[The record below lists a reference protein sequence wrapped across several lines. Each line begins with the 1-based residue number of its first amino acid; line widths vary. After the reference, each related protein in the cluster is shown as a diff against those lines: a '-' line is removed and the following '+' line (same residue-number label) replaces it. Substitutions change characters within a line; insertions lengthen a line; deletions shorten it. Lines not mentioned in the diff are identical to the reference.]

1 MKKLSE
7 QKFQERKEER
17 NPQKTKEAKLLLY
30 LLRKIMDRH
39 QVLYLHS
46 VSTVILLLIWTGTS
60 EAQKDCTGVEC
71 KQLENCIEEVLEPDE
86 CCASC
91 LQHGC
96 TCEGYQYY
104 DCVNVGFVNGKVP
117 EGQSYFVDF
126 GSTECSC
133 PKGGGKISCQFMLCP
148 DLPPNCIDAV
158 LPADGC
164 PQCGRIGCV
173 HEDQKYAA
181 GHTFHMPPCKVCHCP
196 NAGGDLMCYELPD
209 CNESHKPSDPGDAEA
224 EKHYDDPYTYDQEA
238 LEGDITQVEPPKK
251 YYSYSAQTEQESLGQ
266 EQSED
271 YDYLANSVTPSLTSY
286 SISYP
291 TAVSLTSTNVP
302 TMRHLE
308 TSHTTEKREERHM
321 STVTTP
327 NGQQSHHKITTTKNI
342 LKGKKTA
349 FTTEMPRNMAG
360 ERKNLAHRE
369 RNEQEENARFRI
381 KLNMKKDNKQK
392 ENKLL
397 AIKEANTTQ
406 SHGLNTL
413 QEKGDDFPQVKFNPT
428 PPSLIALKE
437 ENNRISQKQPQT
449 LYHYQPDEDV
459 DPNSVYTPSRL
470 PEGSTKDL
478 IETCCAA
485 GQQWAIDNSECA
497 EIPVSGTDGD
507 ICRIAQ
513 KQCCASYLKEN
524 SCIAGMIAAREGDV
538 CEPDESDTCGG
549 SFYKQC
555 CDCCTVGLRVKN
567 EGQSCESNPNLGY
580 PCNHMMLSCCEGEDH
595 LNPPELKR
603 HPEPLSTVTP
613 EKLSE
618 TEDHNEALS
627 ISNEAELS
635 NNLPGDDLD
644 ECLAYP
650 GELCQHLCI
659 NTVGSY
665 KCSCFPRFTLQ
676 DDGLSCNPDFEEE
689 GPNTALGDK
698 ATVEPEPLKNPSVT
712 VNGLHE
718 EQDRCKDN
726 GPCKHTCNIVE
737 GRIECSCLPG
747 YALMADG
754 VSCEDLDECLTG
766 IHSCSRRQLCVNTRG
781 SFYCVNH
788 SVICAEGFVL
798 NMHRKCVDINECI
811 TDAHT
816 CKRGEHC
823 VNTVGS
829 FTCLQQLSCQ
839 SGYELKEGEC
849 VDIDECE
856 RKTHS
861 CKINFVCQNTKG
873 SFYCESKQ
881 RCMDGFLQDPEGNCV
896 DINECTSIPE
906 PCKAGFNC
914 INTVGSYTCQKNLLV
929 CSRGYHSSEDG
940 TRCVDVDECQTGVH
954 RCGEGQICHNLPG
967 AYRCDCKMGYQYDS
981 FSRTCID
988 INECWNY
995 PGRLCQ
1001 HSCEN
1006 TPGSYHCSCSLGF
1019 RLGYDGK
1026 HCEDVNE
1033 CDNNPCSQECANIY
1047 GSYQCYCR
1055 QGYQL
1060 AEDGHACKDI
1070 DECAQSAGILC
1081 TFRCLNMPGSYQC
1094 ACPDQG
1100 YTMSANGRTCRDID
1114 ECAMGTHN
1122 CSSSESC
1129 YNIQGSFRCLLFE
1142 CPSNYRK
1149 VSDMRCER
1157 INCFSYLDC
1166 QSTPLR
1172 ITYYQLNFQTNI
1184 VVPAHIFRIGP
1195 SPAYAGDNIVLT
1207 INKGNEDNYFSTRK
1221 LNSYTGIVYLQ
1232 RQVKEPKDFLLDVE
1246 MKLWRQGTYTTFL
1259 AKIYIFITSH
1269 SY

>member
-1 MKKLSE
+1 
-7 QKFQERKEER
+7 
-17 NPQKTKEAKLLLY
+17 
-30 LLRKIMDRH
+30 MDRH
-39 QVLYLHS
+39 RVLHFCSLN
-46 VSTVILLLIWTGTS
+46 TALLVLIWIGIS
-60 EAQKDCTGVEC
+60 KAQKDCTGVEC

-104 DCVNVGFVNGKVP
+104 DCVNVGFINGKVP
-117 EGQSYFVDF
+117 EGQSYYVDF

-164 PQCGRIGCV
+164 PQCGRIGCL
-173 HEDQKYAA
+173 HEEQKYAA

-196 NAGGDLMCYELPD
+196 NSGGDLMCYLLPD
-209 CNESHKPSDPGDAEA
+209 CNESTLNPHSPSDTGDTEP
-224 EKHYDDPYTYDQEA
+224 ERHYDDSYSYDQEA
-238 LEGDITQVEPPKK
+238 PEGDTTQVEPPKK
-251 YYSYSAQTEQESLGQ
+251 FYSYSAHTEQESMGQ

-271 YDYLANSVTPSLTSY
+271 YDYLASSSVTPPSLTHPASTTEALPPTTTVARVLH
-286 SISYP
+286 YP
-291 TAVSLTSTNVP
+291 
-302 TMRHLE
+302 E
-308 TSHTTEKREERHM
+308 TSRATEKSEERISTTSMVSTPKAQQRHHRTTIANSVRKEQAAVTTER
-321 STVTTP
+321 
-327 NGQQSHHKITTTKNI
+327 
-342 LKGKKTA
+342 
-349 FTTEMPRNMAG
+349 PRNMADV
-360 ERKNLAHRE
+360 ERRKPANRE
-369 RNEQEENARFRI
+369 RNEQEENARFKI

-392 ENKLL
+392 ENRLL
-397 AIKEANTTQ
+397 VLQESNMTQ
-406 SHGLNTL
+406 SHGLNSL
-413 QEKGDDFPQVKFNPT
+413 QEKNEEIKFPKVKFNPT
-428 PPSLIALKE
+428 QPSPIALKE
-437 ENNRISQKQPQT
+437 DNNRISLKQPQT
-449 LYHYQPDEDV
+449 LYHYTSEEDI
-459 DPNSVYTPSRL
+459 DPNSVQTSPKLS
-470 PEGSTKDL
+470 EGSTKDL

-485 GQQWAIDNSECA
+485 GQQWAIDNNECT
-497 EIPVSGTDGD
+497 EIPVSGADGD

-513 KQCCASYLKEN
+513 KQCCVSYLKEN
-524 SCIAGMIAAREGDV
+524 SCIAGMIAAREGEL
-538 CEPDESDTCGG
+538 CGPDESETCGG

-555 CDCCTVGLRVKN
+555 CDCCALGLRVKS

-580 PCNHMMLSCCEGEDH
+580 PCSHVMLSCCEGEDH
-595 LNPPELKR
+595 LIPPELKR
-603 HPEPLSTVTP
+603 HPEPLPTVTP

-618 TEDHNEALS
+618 FEDHHEALS

-635 NNLPGDDLD
+635 NSLPGDDLD

-676 DDGLSCNPDFEEE
+676 DDGLSCNPDFEED
-689 GPNTALGDK
+689 GPNTALQDK
-698 ATVEPEPLKNPSVT
+698 ATIAPEALNIQPATIN
-712 VNGLHE
+712 E
-718 EQDRCKDN
+718 EEEKCKDN
-726 GPCKHTCNIVE
+726 GPCKHICNTLE
-737 GRIECSCLPG
+737 GAVVCSCSPG
-747 YALMADG
+747 YALMSDG

-766 IHSCSRRQLCVNTRG
+766 IHSCSRRQLCVNTWG

-823 VNTVGS
+823 VNTIGS
-829 FTCLQQLSCQ
+829 FTCLQQLNCE
-839 SGYELKEGEC
+839 SGYELKDGEC

-856 RKTHS
+856 RGTHS

-896 DINECTSIPE
+896 DINECTSLTE

-914 INTVGSYTCQKNLLV
+914 INTVGSYTCQRNLLI

-940 TRCVDVDECQTGVH
+940 ARCVDVDECQTGVH

-967 AYRCDCKMGYQYDS
+967 AYRCDCKTGYQYDS

-1006 TPGSYHCSCSLGF
+1006 TPGSYHCSCSTGF
-1019 RLGYDGK
+1019 RLAYDGK
-1026 HCEDVNE
+1026 HCEDINE

-1060 AEDGHACKDI
+1060 AEDGHSCKDI

-1081 TFRCLNMPGSYQC
+1081 TFRCMNVPGSYQC

-1100 YTMSANGRTCRDID
+1100 YTMATNGRTCRDID

-1122 CSSSESC
+1122 CSSTESC
-1129 YNIQGSFRCLLFE
+1129 YNVQGSFRCLLFE
-1142 CPSNYRK
+1142 CPANYRK
-1149 VSDMRCER
+1149 VSEMRCER
-1157 INCFSYLDC
+1157 INCFNYVDC
-1166 QSTPLR
+1166 QNTPLR

-1184 VVPAHIFRIGP
+1184 VIPAHIFRIGP
-1195 SPAYAGDNIVLT
+1195 SPAYAGDNIILT
-1207 INKGNEDNYFSTRK
+1207 INKGNEENYFSTRK

-1259 AKIYIFITSH
+1259 AKIYIFISSH
-1269 SY
+1269 AY

>member
-1 MKKLSE
+1 MKKAEFLPHLFR
-7 QKFQERKEER
+7 KMVERDQSLR
-17 NPQKTKEAKLLLY
+17 LMNTVLL
-30 LLRKIMDRH
+30 
-39 QVLYLHS
+39 V
-46 VSTVILLLIWTGTS
+46 LIWTGVST
-60 EAQKDCTGVEC
+60 AQKDCTGVEC
-71 KQLENCIEEVLEPDE
+71 KQLENCIEEVLEPGE

-91 LQHGC
+91 QQHGC

-104 DCVNVGFVNGKVP
+104 DCVNVGFINGKVP

-148 DLPPNCIDAV
+148 DLPANCIDAV

-196 NAGGDLMCYELPD
+196 NSGGDLMCYLLPD
-209 CNESHKPSDPGDAEA
+209 CNESTLNPPNSPDVGDMEP
-224 EKHYDDPYTYDQEA
+224 EQHYDDPYSYDQEA
-238 LEGDITQVEPPKK
+238 PEGDITQMEPPKK
-251 YYSYSAQTEQESLGQ
+251 FYSYSAHTEQESLGQ

-271 YDYLANSVTPSLTSY
+271 YDYLANTVTSPSVTHPVTHTEALIPTITSAPTHLPETRYATEGSEERIYTITVSTLTGHHAHQETTISS
-286 SISYP
+286 SIP
-291 TAVSLTSTNVP
+291 KKEAVT
-302 TMRHLE
+302 
-308 TSHTTEKREERHM
+308 TTE
-321 STVTTP
+321 
-327 NGQQSHHKITTTKNI
+327 IYKNM
-342 LKGKKTA
+342 G
-349 FTTEMPRNMAG
+349 EV
-360 ERKNLAHRE
+360 ERKNLVNRE
-369 RNEQEENARFRI
+369 INERQENARFKV
-381 KLNMKKDNKQK
+381 KLNLKKDNKQK
-392 ENKLL
+392 ENKLTSL
-397 AIKEANTTQ
+397 KESNVTQ
-406 SHGLNTL
+406 SHGPNSLP
-413 QEKGDDFPQVKFNPT
+413 EKYEERFPTVRFNPT
-428 PPSLIALKE
+428 PPSPIALKD
-437 ENNRISQKQPQT
+437 ENNRISQKQSQT
-449 LYHYQPDEDV
+449 LFHYQLEEST
-459 DPNSVYTPSRL
+459 DPNSVHTPSKVA
-470 PEGSTKDL
+470 EGSTKDL

-485 GQQWAIDNSECA
+485 GQQWGIDNNECA
-497 EIPVSGTDGD
+497 DIPISGTDGD

-513 KQCCASYLKEN
+513 KQCCISYLKEN
-524 SCIAGMIAAREGDV
+524 SCIAGMIAAREGDL
-538 CEPDESDTCGG
+538 CGPDESDTCGG

-555 CDCCTVGLRVKN
+555 CECCSLGLRIKS

-580 PCNHMMLSCCEGEDH
+580 PCTLVMLSCCEGEDQ
-595 LNPPELKR
+595 LIPAELKR
-603 HPEPLSTVTP
+603 HPEPLPTATP

-618 TEDHNEALS
+618 IEDHNEALS

-635 NNLPGDDLD
+635 NSLPGDDLD

-665 KCSCFPRFTLQ
+665 KCACFPRFTLQ
-676 DDGLSCNPDFEEE
+676 DDGLSCNPDFEED
-689 GPNTALGDK
+689 GQNIALGD
-698 ATVEPEPLKNPSVT
+698 ATTHAPETLTIQPVT
-712 VNGLHE
+712 VNTLHVE
-718 EQDRCKDN
+718 EDKCKDN
-726 GPCKHTCNIVE
+726 GPCKHTCGTSEGKIV
-737 GRIECSCLPG
+737 CSCFPG
-747 YALMADG
+747 FTLMADG
-754 VSCEDLDECLTG
+754 VSCED
-766 IHSCSRRQLCVNTRG
+766 
-781 SFYCVNH
+781 
-788 SVICAEGFVL
+788 
-798 NMHRKCVDINECI
+798 INECV
-811 TDAHT
+811 TDTHT

-823 VNTVGS
+823 VNSIGS
-829 FTCLQQLSCQ
+829 FTCLQQLDCQ
-839 SGYELKEGEC
+839 SGYELKDGEC

-856 RKTHS
+856 RGTHS

-896 DINECTSIPE
+896 DINECTSLSE
-906 PCKAGFNC
+906 PCKPGFNC
-914 INTVGSYTCQKNLLV
+914 INTVGSYTCQKNLLM
-929 CSRGYHSSEDG
+929 CSRGYHANEDG
-940 TRCVDVDECQTGVH
+940 SRCVDVDECQTGVH

-967 AYRCDCKMGYQYDS
+967 AYRCDCKMGYQYDA

-1006 TPGSYHCSCSLGF
+1006 TPGSYHCSCSSGF

-1033 CDNNPCSQECANIY
+1033 CDSNPCSQECANIY

-1060 AEDGHACKDI
+1060 AEDGHSCKDI
-1070 DECAQSAGILC
+1070 DECSQSAGILC
-1081 TFRCLNMPGSYQC
+1081 TFRCINVPGSYEC
-1094 ACPDQG
+1094 ACPEQG
-1100 YTMSANGRTCRDID
+1100 YMMAANGRTCRDID

-1122 CSSSESC
+1122 CSSAESC

-1142 CPSNYRK
+1142 CPPNYRK

-1157 INCFSYLDC
+1157 INCFNYLDC

-1195 SPAYAGDNIVLT
+1195 SPAYAGDNIILT
-1207 INKGNEDNYFSTRK
+1207 INKGNEENYFSTRK

-1269 SY
+1269 AY

>member
-1 MKKLSE
+1 
-7 QKFQERKEER
+7 
-17 NPQKTKEAKLLLY
+17 
-30 LLRKIMDRH
+30 MDRH
-39 QVLYLHS
+39 QVLHLCS
-46 VSTVILLLIWTGTS
+46 LNTVLLVLIWTGIS
-60 EAQKDCTGVEC
+60 NAQKDCTGVEC

-104 DCVNVGFVNGKVP
+104 DCVNVGFINGKVP

-196 NAGGDLMCYELPD
+196 NSGGDLMCYLLPD
-209 CNESHKPSDPGDAEA
+209 CNESTINPHSPPDAGDSEP
-224 EKHYDDPYTYDQEA
+224 ERHYDDSYSYDQEA
-238 LEGDITQVEPPKK
+238 QEGDATQVKPPKK
-251 YYSYSAQTEQESLGQ
+251 YYSYSAHMEQESISQ

-271 YDYLANSVTPSLTSY
+271 YDYLASSVPPPSLTHLASTTE
-286 SISYP
+286 P
-291 TAVSLTSTNVP
+291 QLTTIANAP
-302 TMRHLE
+302 ILQHPD
-308 TSHTTEKREERHM
+308 TSHTTEKSEERISTA
-321 STVTTP
+321 STVSTP
-327 NGQQSHHKITTTKNI
+327 KGQQGHHQMTTAKSIQKEQAVVTM
-342 LKGKKTA
+342 
-349 FTTEMPRNMAG
+349 EMPRSMADM
-360 ERKNLAHRE
+360 ERRKAVDRE
-369 RNEQEENARFRI
+369 RSEQEENARFKI
-381 KLNMKKDNKQK
+381 KLKKDNKQK

-397 AIKEANTTQ
+397 VLKETNMTQ
-406 SHGLNTL
+406 LHGLNSL
-413 QEKGDDFPQVKFNPT
+413 PEKHEEVKSHKVKFNPT
-428 PPSLIALKE
+428 QPSLIALKE
-437 ENNRISQKQPQT
+437 DNNQISLKQPQT
-449 LYHYQPDEDV
+449 LYHYPSEEEV
-459 DPNSVYTPSRL
+459 DPNSVHTSSKL
-470 PEGSTKDL
+470 SEGSTKDL

-485 GQQWAIDNSECA
+485 GQQWAIDNSECT
-497 EIPVSGTDGD
+497 EIPISGTDGD

-513 KQCCASYLKEN
+513 KQCCVSYLKEN
-524 SCIAGMIAAREGDV
+524 SCIAGMIAAREGDL
-538 CEPDESDTCGG
+538 CGPDESDTCGG

-555 CDCCTVGLRVKN
+555 CDCCGLGLRVKS

-580 PCNHMMLSCCEGEDH
+580 PCNHVMLSCCEGEDH
-595 LNPPELKR
+595 LIHPELKR
-603 HPEPLSTVTP
+603 HPEPLPTVTP
-613 EKLSE
+613 EK
-618 TEDHNEALS
+618 H
-627 ISNEAELS
+627 
-635 NNLPGDDLD
+635 
-644 ECLAYP
+644 
-650 GELCQHLCI
+650 
-659 NTVGSY
+659 
-665 KCSCFPRFTLQ
+665 
-676 DDGLSCNPDFEEE
+676 FEED
-689 GPNTALGDK
+689 GQNIALGNRATLAPEGLNIQP
-698 ATVEPEPLKNPSVT
+698 ATVSV
-712 VNGLHE
+712 E
-718 EQDRCKDN
+718 EDKCKDN
-726 GPCKHTCNIVE
+726 GPCKHTCNTMEGVIV
-737 GRIECSCLPG
+737 CSCLPG
-747 YALMADG
+747 FALMSDG

-766 IHSCSRRQLCVNTRG
+766 VHSCSRRQLCVNTLG

-798 NMHRKCVDINECI
+798 NMHRKCVDINECV
-811 TDAHT
+811 TDTHT

-823 VNTVGS
+823 VNTIGS
-829 FTCLQQLSCQ
+829 FACLQQLNCE
-839 SGYELKEGEC
+839 SGYELKDGEC

-856 RKTHS
+856 RGTHS

-881 RCMDGFLQDPEGNCV
+881 RCIDGFLQDPEGNCV
-896 DINECTSIPE
+896 DINECTSLTE

-914 INTVGSYTCQKNLLV
+914 INTVGSYTCQRNLLM
-929 CSRGYHSSEDG
+929 CSRGYHASEDG
-940 TRCVDVDECQTGVH
+940 ARCVDVDECQTGVH

-981 FSRTCID
+981 FSRTCTD

-1006 TPGSYHCSCSLGF
+1006 TPGSYHCSCSSGF
-1019 RLGYDGK
+1019 RLAYDGK

-1060 AEDGHACKDI
+1060 AEDGHSCKDI

-1081 TFRCLNMPGSYQC
+1081 TFRCINVPGSYQC

-1100 YTMSANGRTCRDID
+1100 YTMATNRRTCRDID

-1122 CSSSESC
+1122 CSSAESC
-1129 YNIQGSFRCLLFE
+1129 YNIQGSFRCLLVE
-1142 CPSNYRK
+1142 CPPNYRK

-1157 INCFSYLDC
+1157 INCISYLDC
-1166 QSTPLR
+1166 QNTPLR

-1195 SPAYAGDNIVLT
+1195 SPAYAGDNIILT
-1207 INKGNEDNYFSTRK
+1207 VNKGNEENYFSTRK

-1269 SY
+1269 AY